1 MNRVYCLYRVSDRG
15 QVEKNDI
22 PMQRI
27 ACQTFARERGWEI
40 LREFSEKGVS
50 GYKLTMQQRDAVME
64 IREAAMAGKFDI
76 LLVYMFDRIGRRDD
90 ETPFVVEWLVRSGIS
105 VWSVCEG
112 EQRFDTH
119 VDKLTNY
126 IRYWQA
132 AGESEKISERTRT
145 RIRQLTEEG
154 CFTGGMCPYGYE
166 LVRGERL
173 NKKKQPLCDLRICEE
188 EAQVVRIMFDKAVRE
203 GLGCQRIAK
212 YLNSQGFHTRDGK
225 RWNPASITHKLSNRL
240 YLGYLEKGG
249 TQSPRLPHLQIVED
263 AIFAQVQELKKSR
276 KRKETDMSTISA
288 PRHGKALL
296 SGLTYCGHCGARM
309 NSTIHR
315 KQYRRKRDG
324 SLYKRDVRLYRCN
337 ASIHGEPVACD
348 GPRTYHAERIE
359 AAVRTSVSSLLEQ
372 LEALPAETILEY
384 KYQIVLQQRREAYQ
398 TAQQHLYEKERDRET
413 LRGEVAR
420 SIRGE
425 SSFGVPLLQELLQGT
440 EMEIDKTREQ
450 LYALEA
456 KLQNGEQLRREIE
469 IKQRKYCGLNRI
481 FRSGTLEEQKMLLAI
496 VVQRIEV
503 RRDYELHVQ
512 LSPDFERFLDGL
524 IEMR

>member
-1 MNRVYCLYRVSDRG
+1 M
-15 QVEKNDI
+15 
-22 PMQRI
+22 
-27 ACQTFARERGWEI
+27 
-40 LREFSEKGVS
+40 
-50 GYKLTMQQRDAVME
+50 
-64 IREAAMAGKFDI
+64 
-76 LLVYMFDRIGRRDD
+76 
-90 ETPFVVEWLVRSGIS
+90 EWLTRKGIAF
-105 VWSVCEG
+105 WSVCEG
-112 EQRFDTH
+112 EQRFDNH

-132 AGESEKISERTRT
+132 AGESAKTSERVRT

-154 CFTGGMCPYGYE
+154 FFTGGQCLYGYE
-166 LVRGERL
+166 LIRGERL

-188 EAQVVRIMFDKAVRE
+188 EAREVRIIFDKAARE

-212 YLNSQGFHTRDGK
+212 YLNSQGILTRRGK

-263 AIFAQVQELKKSR
+263 AIFAQVQELKKIR

-359 AAVRTSVSSLLEQ
+359 AAVRTAVSSLLEQ
-372 LEALPAETILEY
+372 LEALLAETILEY
-384 KYQIVLQQRREAYQ
+384 KYQIVLQQQREAYQ
-398 TAQQHLYEKERDRET
+398 TAQQHLSEKERDRET

-420 SIRGE
+420 AIRGE
-425 SSFGVPLLQELLQGT
+425 SAFGVPLLQELLQGT
-440 EMEIDKTREQ
+440 EAEIDKTREG
-450 LYALEA
+450 LYELEA
-456 KLQNGEQLRREIE
+456 KLQNAEQLRREIQ
-469 IKQRKYCGLNRI
+469 IKQLKYCGLNQI
-481 FRSGTLEEQKMLLAI
+481 FTSGTMEEKKMLLSI
-496 VVQRIEV
+496 LVRRVEV
-503 RRDYELHVQ
+503 RQGYELNIQ
-512 LSPDFERFLDGL
+512 LTPGFEQFLDGL